1 MTNDFEGIF
10 IELMSSSAAEPPP
23 PHVAFGCINTR
34 IDSLKAC
41 LRALR
46 VLRLLLSFDFA
57 ADVSI
62 TVFQLADVTSVLTHF
77 FNMESELPVRSS
89 SDAESLSHQ
98 SFQKGKNTE
107 AKPQPTAPWLRL
119 RRAQILRE
127 LNLRNRARTKEERSA
142 VLKMPEPPPETGL
155 LRTDLI
161 EMRIENVSFNYR
173 PNQKLLENVGLLHV
187 PLGKIECPCYA
198 KQNQLLL
205 WTWVLI
211 RNTFLRL
218 IASRLLPEKGE
229 IFVPTHLNLTYGA
242 PDNSDLDVVKGVLR
256 LLNIFPDPNSRT
268 PGEQVLSMARLIALA
283 LVGSAYA
290 ACESGSCDADDTEL
304 MQVDINQV
312 HQKDAAAQMASLIE
326 RAFAGVRGKGRSPT
340 AASII
345 NEAFGN
351 VTEDGGYL
359 LGNIKADATWEECTR
374 IDWNEVAK
382 FDDEEGKLSP
392 YSVERMLK
400 ELHLQACLDGESD
413 WAKDDTCK
421 AVKAALEV
429 STELSHDPFE
439 PLFANFSVVAWGKYP
454 SWVKDTVVDLDY
466 SKPMPVK
473 AKVKDPKGVIGYAIC
488 DLLRVILTQS
498 ADQMSTGTCSYV
510 ASLAALSHKAP
521 AKLIKL
527 AVRLF
532 WTGMITPKVGKACDG
547 IYHQQPGLVPFKS
560 GYGWIPSF
568 YQNGGS
574 ASCAGSA
581 MDCATSQGRPQQ
593 NAALTFS
600 WTQYLISTWM
610 KENWGYCQKD
620 GVRSGLTYPGQDDY
634 EAAMATRNQGG
645 WYNSMFWE
653 CANFIDPEGGSCKL
667 LVNPNTCV
675 LGEFEVCEKKWSLEP
690 AFEVQSEVWEPL
702 VVKYRTEAW
711 MQGAV
716 SYSEQE
722 KYVIPKLHEAFAEK
736 PLLRDYLEFLQSLA
750 NKTGESVFEI
760 NEVSGPPFPSFTEEL
775 LKQTCEAYTNLLVID
790 ATVLQVAFSNPG
802 IIQQARDQ
810 DLPLFG
816 NFGLPSVSYGCNH
829 AVYLQS
835 CDFKKDL
842 FKIWTW
848 GTTVT
853 LSKRMLLGWPAAQRG
868 YPTRAGAS
876 WTWNT
881 GAICASVTAD
891 QITVD

>member
-62 TVFQLADVTSVLTHF
+62 TVFQLADVTSASLPLQQVLTHF

-89 SDAESLSHQ
+89 SDA
-98 SFQKGKNTE
+98 
-107 AKPQPTAPWLRL
+107 
-119 RRAQILRE
+119 ILRE
-127 LNLRNRARTKEERSA
+127 LNLRNRARTKEDAERSA

-187 PLGKIECPCYA
+187 PLGKIVALVGVHGSGKLLGNKRILFCGSSPADCCLKREENAGNPLHPCA
-198 KQNQLLL
+198 V
-205 WTWVLI
+205 TC
-211 RNTFLRL
+211 R
-218 IASRLLPEKGE
+218 
-229 IFVPTHLNLTYGA
+229 NLTYGA

-256 LLNIFPDPNSRT
+256 LLNMPNILDILDFPDPNSRT

>member
-1 MTNDFEGIF
+1 MRFVDIYARLSVIPEQQVALNNNYFPQWLGPTFIGAYIALFAESVLEGTTSMGVFLAIISVISDMTNDFEGIF
-10 IELMSSSAAEPPP
+10 IELMS
-23 PHVAFGCINTR
+23 INTR
-34 IDSLKAC
+34 IDSLK
-41 LRALR
+41 
-46 VLRLLLSFDFA
+46 
-57 ADVSI
+57 
-62 TVFQLADVTSVLTHF
+62 VLTHF
-77 FNMESELPVRSS
+77 FNMESELP
-89 SDAESLSHQ
+89 
-98 SFQKGKNTE
+98 
-107 AKPQPTAPWLRL
+107 
-119 RRAQILRE
+119 ILRE
-127 LNLRNRARTKEERSA
+127 LNLRNRARTKEDRSA

-155 LRTDLI
+155 LRTTDLI

-187 PLGKIECPCYA
+187 PLGKIEP
-198 KQNQLLL
+198 
-205 WTWVLI
+205 W
-211 RNTFLRL
+211 NTFLRL

-229 IFVPTHLNLTYGA
+229 IFVPTH
-242 PDNSDLDVVKGVLR
+242 
-256 LLNIFPDPNSRT
+256 
-268 PGEQVLSMARLIALA
+268 
-283 LVGSAYA
+283 
-290 ACESGSCDADDTEL
+290 
-304 MQVDINQV
+304 
-312 HQKDAAAQMASLIE
+312 LIE

-634 EAAMATRNQGG
+634 DAAMATRNQGG

-675 LGEFEVCEKKWSLEP
+675 LGKFEVCEKKWSLEP